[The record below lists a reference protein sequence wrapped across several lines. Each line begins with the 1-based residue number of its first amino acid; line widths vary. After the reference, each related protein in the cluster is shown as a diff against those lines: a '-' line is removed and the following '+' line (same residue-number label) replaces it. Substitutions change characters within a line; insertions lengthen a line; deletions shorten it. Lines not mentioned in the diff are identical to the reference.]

1 MSDEPNDPNDGEGV
15 LPPTPDN
22 SFPTLNIEDE
32 VRQSFLAYSMSV
44 IISRA
49 LPDVRDGLKPVHR
62 RILYA
67 MNQAGLLPS
76 RPYSKSAGVVGEVLK
91 HYHPHGDSAVYDSM
105 VRMAQDFSLR
115 YPLVD
120 GQGNFGSIDGDSAA
134 AYRYTEARLA
144 RLAEELLRDI
154 DRETVDFQPNFDGQM
169 EEPIVLPARF
179 PNLLANGSSG
189 IAVGMA
195 TNIPPHNLSELTAAL
210 VLEANNPDCTLDEL
224 LEVMPG
230 PDFPTG
236 AMLCG
241 TDGIRSYFATG
252 RGHLTLRAKAE
263 FEDYKR
269 GIRIVITEIP
279 YQVNKSLLLERIAD
293 LVKDGRI
300 EGISDLRDESSREGM
315 RVVIELKKD
324 VSEDVILNQ
333 LYKMTPLQTTFGVNL
348 LALVNGRPQTL
359 SIKQA
364 LGHFLEFRKEVVI
377 RRAIYDLAQAEARAH
392 ILEGFAIALDHLDEI
407 IALIRAAANAAS
419 AREQLMERY
428 TLSER
433 QAQAILDMRLRAL
446 TAMERQRV
454 LDELAE
460 LRLKIDDL
468 KALLASDERI
478 LEVVLNELR
487 EVEAKYGDERRTEL
501 TQAIDGITNED
512 LIVEE
517 DMVVTLSH
525 LGYIK
530 RNPVT
535 LYRAQRR
542 GGRGAKGM
550 ATREEDFVRHL
561 GVASTHAYLL
571 FFTNMGRLHWLKVH
585 ELPQLGRAAKGKAIV
600 NVLQLQEH
608 EQVQTMLPVRSF
620 EDAAGEFIVL
630 STRQGVIKKTSLSAF
645 ANPRKAGI
653 IAINL
658 YDGDELISVG
668 RSSGSDD
675 VLLATRAGKSIR
687 FNESDA
693 RAMGRTATGVRGIAL
708 SEGDQVVGMEIL
720 TGEAQILTTTER
732 GYGKRT
738 PLDDYRP
745 QKRGGQGIINIR
757 ANNRNGPVIGIAQ
770 VVDDDDVM
778 LITDGGKVLRCP
790 VGGISSMGRATQGV
804 RVMRLD
810 EGENLVSIA
819 RLAEED
825 ISPDDDDPDGNEDG
839 SEVTGAPVIDAA
851 SATTD
856 DDAAAAAAAIA
867 AIAAVAEAAK
877 AYDVAAEAAA
887 GDGSDTDSSDEN
899 EES

>member
-1 MSDEPNDPNDGEGV
+1 MDPPPPEDG
-15 LPPTPDN
+15 
-22 SFPTLNIEDE
+22 FPTVNIEDE
-32 VRQSFLAYSMSV
+32 VRASFLAYSMSV

-67 MNQAGLLPS
+67 MNQEGLLPN

-120 GQGNFGSIDGDSAA
+120 GQGNFGSVDGDSAA

-144 RLAEELLRDI
+144 RLAEEMLRDI

-169 EEPIVLPARF
+169 EEPIVLPTRF
-179 PNLLANGSSG
+179 PNLLANGSAG

-195 TNIPPHNLSELTAAL
+195 TNVPPHNLRELTAAL
-210 VLEANNPDCTLDEL
+210 ILEAENPDCTLDDL
-224 LEVMPG
+224 LEKMPG

-236 AMLCG
+236 AQLCG

-252 RGHLTLRAKAE
+252 RGHLTLRAQAE
-263 FEDYKR
+263 FEPYKR
-269 GIRIVITEIP
+269 GTRIVVTEIP

-293 LVKDGRI
+293 LVREGRLG
-300 EGISDLRDESSREGM
+300 GIADLRDESSREGM

-324 VSEDVILNQ
+324 AAEDVILNQ

-359 SIKQA
+359 SVKQA
-364 LGHFLEFRKEVVI
+364 LREFLEFRKEVVI
-377 RRAIYDLAQAEARAH
+377 RRTIYDLAQAEARAH

-407 IALIRAAANAAS
+407 IALIRAAADAAS
-419 AREQLMERY
+419 ARGQLMTRFD
-428 TLSER
+428 LSER

-454 LDELAE
+454 LDELE
-460 LRLKIDDL
+460 QLRATIADL
-468 KALLASDERI
+468 KALLASDDMI
-478 LEVVLNELR
+478 LDVVLDELR
-487 EVEAKYGDERRTEL
+487 EVEEKFGDDRRTEL
-501 TQAIDGITNED
+501 TSAIDGITNED
-512 LIVEE
+512 MIVEE

-542 GGRGAKGM
+542 GGKGAKGM
-550 ATREEDFVRHL
+550 ETREEDFVRHL

-571 FFTNMGRLHWLKVH
+571 FFTNFGRLHWLKVH

-600 NVLQLQEH
+600 NVLQLQTG

-620 EDAAGEFIVL
+620 EDASDEYIIL
-630 STRQGVIKKTSLSAF
+630 STRKGVLKKTSLSAF

-658 YDGDELISVG
+658 TDGDQLIAAR
-668 RSSGSDD
+668 RSTGSDD
-675 VLLATRAGKSIR
+675 VLLATRVGKSIR
-687 FNESDA
+687 FNEEDA
-693 RAMGRTATGVRGIAL
+693 RSMGRTATGVRGISL
-708 SEGDQVVGMEIL
+708 GGDDEVVGMEVLSGDVKIL
-720 TGEAQILTTTER
+720 TVTQR

-738 PLDDYRP
+738 PIDEYRV

-757 ANNRNGPVIGIAQ
+757 TSERNGPVVGIAQ
-770 VVDDDDVM
+770 VVEGDDVM
-778 LITDGGKVLRCP
+778 LITDGGKVLRCS
-790 VGGISSMGRATQGV
+790 VDGISSMGRATQGV
-804 RVMRLD
+804 RVMNLATD
-810 EGENLVSIA
+810 EQLVSIA

-825 ISPDDDDPDGNEDG
+825 VVEEGPDAPRAADAADTMQNGAAAATESDP
-839 SEVTGAPVIDAA
+839 DAA
-851 SATTD
+851 SVD
-856 DDAAAAAAAIA
+856 P
-867 AIAAVAEAAK
+867 
-877 AYDVAAEAAA
+877 
-887 GDGSDTDSSDEN
+887 SDESSGSGS
-899 EES
+899 EEG

>member
-1 MSDEPNDPNDGEGV
+1 
-15 LPPTPDN
+15 
-22 SFPTLNIEDE
+22 
-32 VRQSFLAYSMSV
+32 
-44 IISRA
+44 
-49 LPDVRDGLKPVHR
+49 
-62 RILYA
+62 
-67 MNQAGLLPS
+67 
-76 RPYSKSAGVVGEVLK
+76 
-91 HYHPHGDSAVYDSM
+91 
-105 VRMAQDFSLR
+105 
-115 YPLVD
+115 
-120 GQGNFGSIDGDSAA
+120 
-134 AYRYTEARLA
+134 
-144 RLAEELLRDI
+144 
-154 DRETVDFQPNFDGQM
+154 
-169 EEPIVLPARF
+169 
-179 PNLLANGSSG
+179 
-189 IAVGMA
+189 
-195 TNIPPHNLSELTAAL
+195 
-210 VLEANNPDCTLDEL
+210 
-224 LEVMPG
+224 
-230 PDFPTG
+230 
-236 AMLCG
+236 MLCG

-571 FFTNMGRLHWLKVH
+571 FFTNLGRLHWLKVH

-600 NVLQLQEH
+600 NVLQLQEN

-645 ANPRKAGI
+645 SNPRKAGI

-658 YDGDELISVG
+658 SDGDELISVG

-693 RAMGRTATGVRGIAL
+693 RSMGRTATGVRGIAL

-757 ANNRNGPVIGIAQ
+757 ANERNGPVIGIAQ

-810 EGENLVSIA
+810 EGEKLVSIA

-825 ISPDDDDPDGNEDG
+825 ISPDDDEPDGNEDG
-839 SEVTGAPVIDAA
+839 SEVTDAPVIDAA

-867 AIAAVAEAAK
+867 AVAEAAN
-877 AYDVAAEAAA
+877 AEDDAAEAAA
-887 GDGSDTDSSDEN
+887 GDGDGSDTDSSDEN

>member
-1 MSDEPNDPNDGEGV
+1 VSDEPIDPTGDAIPPAPPHGEFSTV
-15 LPPTPDN
+15 
-22 SFPTLNIEDE
+22 NIEDE
-32 VRQSFLAYSMSV
+32 VRSSFLAYSMSV

-67 MNQAGLLPS
+67 MNQEGLLS
-76 RPYSKSAGVVGEVLK
+76 NRPYSKSAGVVGEVLK

-144 RLAEELLRDI
+144 KIAEEMLRDI

-169 EEPIVLPARF
+169 EEPIVLPSRF

-195 TNIPPHNLSELTAAL
+195 TNVPPHNLRELTAAL
-210 VLEANNPDCTLDEL
+210 ILEAGNPDCTLDDI
-224 LEVMPG
+224 LEKMPG
-230 PDFPTG
+230 PDFPTA
-236 AMLCG
+236 AMVCG

-252 RGHLTLRAKAE
+252 RGHLTLRAQAE
-263 FEDYKR
+263 FEPYKR
-269 GIRIVITEIP
+269 GTRIVVNEIP

-293 LVKDGRI
+293 LVRDGRLG
-300 EGISDLRDESSREGM
+300 GIADLRDESSREGM

-324 VSEDVILNQ
+324 AAEDVVLNQ
-333 LYKMTPLQTTFGVNL
+333 LYKMTPLQTTFAVNL
-348 LALVNGRPQTL
+348 LALVGNRPQTL
-359 SIKQA
+359 SIKEA
-364 LGHFLEFRKEVVI
+364 LRHFIEFRKEVVI
-377 RRAIYDLAQAEARAH
+377 RRAIYDLKQAEARAH

-407 IALIRAAANAAS
+407 IALIRAAADAAT
-419 AREQLMERY
+419 ARGELMTRFA
-428 TLSER
+428 LSER

-454 LDELAE
+454 LDELEA
-460 LRLKIDDL
+460 LRLKIADL
-468 KALLASDERI
+468 KDLLASDERI
-478 LEVVLNELR
+478 LEVVISELR
-487 EVEAKYGDERRTEL
+487 EIEEKFGDERRTEL
-501 TQAIDGITNED
+501 TAAIDGITNED

-535 LYRAQRR
+535 LYRQQRR
-542 GGRGAKGM
+542 GGKGAKGM
-550 ATREEDFVRHL
+550 STREEDFVRHL

-571 FFTNMGRLHWLKVH
+571 FFTNFGRLHWLKVH

-600 NVLQLQEH
+600 NVLQLQSG

-620 EDAAGEFIVL
+620 DDAEDEFIIL
-630 STRQGVIKKTSLSAF
+630 STRKGVIKKTSLRAF

-658 YDGDELISVG
+658 AEGDHLIAAG

-675 VLLATRAGKSIR
+675 VLLATRTGKSIR
-687 FNESDA
+687 FSEDDA

-708 SEGDQVVGMEIL
+708 GGEDEVVGMEIL
-720 TGEAQILTTTER
+720 SGDADILTTTER

-738 PLDDYRP
+738 PLAEYRP
-745 QKRGGQGIINIR
+745 QRRGGQGIINIR
-757 ANNRNGPVIGIAQ
+757 ANERNGPVIGIAQ
-770 VVDDDDVM
+770 VVNDDDVM

-790 VGGISSMGRATQGV
+790 VDGISSMGRATQGV
-804 RVMRLD
+804 RVMNLD
-810 EGENLVSIA
+810 AEEKLVSIA
-819 RLAEED
+819 RVAEED
-825 ISPDDDDPDGNEDG
+825 VEVMVPAEDPLSEPSPDTPG
-839 SEVTGAPVIDAA
+839 TDA
-851 SATTD
+851 
-856 DDAAAAAAAIA
+856 DADA
-867 AIAAVAEAAK
+867 
-877 AYDVAAEAAA
+877 D
-887 GDGSDTDSSDEN
+887 GDGDE
-899 EES
+899 

>member
-1 MSDEPNDPNDGEGV
+1 VSDEPRDPTDDEN
-15 LPPTPDN
+15 PPSTPPPDD
-22 SFPTLNIEDE
+22 SFPTVNIEDE

-67 MNQAGLLPS
+67 MHQEGLLPN

-144 RLAEELLRDI
+144 KLAEEMLRDI

-179 PNLLANGSSG
+179 PNLLANGSAG

-210 VLEANNPDCTLDEL
+210 ILEAENPDCTLDDL
-224 LEVMPG
+224 LEKMPG

-241 TDGIRSYFATG
+241 TDGIRSYYATG
-252 RGHLTLRAKAE
+252 RGHLTLRAQAE
-263 FEDYKR
+263 FEPYKR
-269 GIRIVITEIP
+269 GTRIVVNEIP

-293 LVKDGRI
+293 LVREGRL
-300 EGISDLRDESSREGM
+300 EGIADLRDESSREGM

-324 VSEDVILNQ
+324 AAEDIILNQ

-359 SIKQA
+359 SVKEA
-364 LGHFLEFRKEVVI
+364 LRHFIEFRKEVVI

-407 IALIRAAANAAS
+407 IALIRAADNAAT
-419 AREQLMERY
+419 ARSQLMERFD
-428 TLSER
+428 LSER

-460 LRLKIDDL
+460 LRAKIADL
-468 KALLASDERI
+468 KDLLASDERI
-478 LEVVLNELR
+478 LIVVVDELR
-487 EVEAKYGDERRTEL
+487 EVEEKFGDARRTEL
-501 TQAIDGITNED
+501 VPAIDGITNED
-512 LIVEE
+512 MIVEE

-535 LYRAQRR
+535 LYRQQRR
-542 GGRGAKGM
+542 GGKGAKGM

-600 NVLQLQEH
+600 NVLQLQAG

-620 EDAAGEFIVL
+620 EDAADEFIIL
-630 STRQGVIKKTSLSAF
+630 STRKGVIKKTSLAAF

-658 YDGDELISVG
+658 SDDDELISAG
-668 RSSGSDD
+668 RSSGRDD
-675 VLLATRAGKSIR
+675 VLLATRTGKSIR
-687 FNESDA
+687 FNEDDA

-708 SEGDQVVGMEIL
+708 SGDDEVIGMEIL
-720 TGEAQILTTTER
+720 SGDAQILTTTER

-738 PLDDYRP
+738 PLEEYRP

-757 ANNRNGPVIGIAQ
+757 ANARNGSVIGIAQ

-778 LITDGGKVLRCP
+778 LITDSGKVLRCP

-804 RVMRLD
+804 RVMNLAAD
-810 EGENLVSIA
+810 EKLVSIA

-825 ISPDDDDPDGNEDG
+825 LAEDVVEGESPTTMAVAAPVAESPDEAEDLGEDD
-839 SEVTGAPVIDAA
+839 SEVNEGADRSP
-851 SATTD
+851 
-856 DDAAAAAAAIA
+856 
-867 AIAAVAEAAK
+867 
-877 AYDVAAEAAA
+877 
-887 GDGSDTDSSDEN
+887 DESG
-899 EES
+899 EDE